1 MNVEFEEVSLDFVA
15 LSQKNH
21 VASLQV
27 SKNIFTVITKK
38 GQLYVIDLDKPEHV
52 GQHQLDL
59 CTTNDNGELVL
70 KSWLSPNA
78 QTLMCKTNF
87 NKYHLIEIPS
97 LLSSQQGQ
105 TTVRNLPQGRGK
117 NINDMKLVHWIDDVQ
132 LLCTTVNNEV
142 YWVNVK
148 DCSVKLILPQQTGII
163 DGILYSTEKSL
174 LLMVINE
181 SIMYWSL
188 SSKKE
193 LLQLEKKF
201 HHPLQIEQFD
211 RFKGNTYI
219 KKRFHSNSLDQFLW
233 ITATGII
240 YGDLNKESK
249 QLLNDVNVVL
259 TVELPTSINYNN
271 IKDAVI
277 LEHFIILLLN
287 DNNNILIINKLNN
300 KIVFNE
306 KIDTPFPI
314 TNITLD
320 NIQNTMWLNSS
331 LNVFEIIIQGQSD
344 IIWDLLCQQNR
355 YEEALQ
361 LEGLHQWQ
369 RDLIHHRMGSN
380 YLNNTENYEEG
391 ARQLAISNSMSVS
404 SNILQILDLKTK
416 NNIVNDDALQ
426 TYLLTKLENL
436 LSKDPQHQFYRVQI
450 CLITN
455 WIIRNYVK
463 KLNSLID
470 TPVDYSSEISKE
482 LKQLENKLLYFCESN
497 VSLLDFDTIY
507 QIVSNYEKSNHFMI
521 SIAKLNNDWVFILK
535 YWIQRENWYE
545 SLKVLDNIDDISI
558 IYQYSSI
565 LMANCPEL
573 TIQKWMQLEK
583 QIDPVKLIPT
593 LLTFFSLYQK
603 NSQQRDPKV
612 NFGLTYLQWYIN
624 KYTPKDKIFY
634 NTALYMLISDKYS
647 NESTEDSVIECLNR
661 YGTKYDINFI
671 LRLSLKLQRKKISI
685 HLMTKLDLYEN
696 ALSLALESNFIDLAK
711 KILNEIDDKI
721 LKKKL
726 FLQFSQRLLLDATT
740 VDAPGS
746 ENSINIKSVI
756 RSILKDSDG
765 LIQIKDLLPIFNDMI
780 TMGTIKDEILESLE
794 NYNESMTSMNK
805 EIKNS
810 IKLKQVITEQMK
822 TFNERYEMLEP
833 SESCD
838 YCHKL
843 LTIRKFV
850 VFPCDHCFHC
860 DCLIKM
866 IYNSN
871 DIVLKN
877 QIEALQRKILNNKKD
892 QELLVKLE
900 ALMTTKCCLCS
911 DITINTIDES
921 LDIAPSQSEKWAL

>member
-15 LSQKNH
+15 LTQKNH

-38 GQLYVIDLDKPEHV
+38 GQLYVIDLDRPEHV

-59 CTTNDNGELVL
+59 CTTNDNGELIL
-70 KSWLSPNA
+70 KSWISPNA
-78 QTLMCKTNF
+78 QTLLCKTNF
-87 NKYHLIEIPS
+87 NKYHLIQIPS
-97 LLSSQQGQ
+97 LLSSPQGQ
-105 TTVRNLPQGRGK
+105 ITVKNLPQGRGK
-117 NINDMKLVHWIDDVQ
+117 NINDMKLVYWIDDDQ

-148 DCSVKLILPQQTGII
+148 DCSVKLILSQQSGTI
-163 DGILYSTEKSL
+163 DGISYSPNKNL

-188 SSKKE
+188 SLGKE

-201 HHPLQIEQFD
+201 NHPIQIEQFD
-211 RFKGNTYI
+211 RFNGNTYI
-219 KKRFHSNSLDQFLW
+219 KKRFHSNSLNQFLW

-249 QLLNDVNVVL
+249 QLLNEVNVVL
-259 TVELPTSINYNN
+259 TVEFPTSIDYNS

-277 LEHFIILLLN
+277 LDHLIILLLN
-287 DNNNILIINKLNN
+287 ENNNILVINKLNN
-300 KIVFNE
+300 KIVLNE
-306 KIDTPFPI
+306 KIDTPYPI

-320 NIQNTMWLNSS
+320 NIQNTLWLNSS
-331 LNVFEIIIQGQSD
+331 LTIFEVILQGQSN
-344 IIWDLLCQQNR
+344 ILWDLLCQQNR
-355 YEEALQ
+355 YQEALQ

-369 RDLIHHRMGSN
+369 KDLIHYRMGTH
-380 YLNNTENYEEG
+380 YLKNTENLEEG
-391 ARQLAISNSMSVS
+391 AKQLAISNSLSVS
-404 SNILQILDLKTK
+404 SNILQISDLKTPTSI
-416 NNIVNDDALQ
+416 NNDDVLQ
-426 TYLLTKLENL
+426 TYLLTKLKYL
-436 LSKDPQHQFYRVQI
+436 LSKDPQDQFYKVQI

-455 WIIRNYVK
+455 WIVRNYVK
-463 KLNSLID
+463 TLNSLID
-470 TPVDYSSEISKE
+470 TQIDYLSEKPNEI
-482 LKQLENKLLYFCESN
+482 KQLENKLLSFCESN
-497 VSLLDFDTIY
+497 VSHLDFNTIY
-507 QIVSNYEKSNHFMI
+507 QIVSNYEKSNHLMI
-521 SIAKLNNDWVFILK
+521 SIATLNNDWVFILR
-535 YWIQRENWYE
+535 YWIQKENWYE
-545 SLKVLDNIDDISI
+545 SLKVLNNINDLSI

-565 LMANCPEL
+565 LMVNCPEL

-583 QIDPVKLIPT
+583 QIDPIKLIPT

-603 NSQQRDPKV
+603 NSPQRDPKV
-612 NFGLTYLQWYIN
+612 NVGLTYLQWYIN
-624 KYTPKDKIFY
+624 KYNPKDKIFY
-634 NTALYMLISDKYS
+634 NTVLYMLICDKSS
-647 NESTEDSVIECLNR
+647 NDSTEDNVIECLNR

-696 ALSLALESNFIDLAK
+696 AISLALESNFIDLAK

-726 FLQFSQRLLLDATT
+726 FLQLSQRLLIDVTT
-740 VDAPGS
+740 VNTLGPEGNND
-746 ENSINIKSVI
+746 IKSVI
-756 RSILKDSDG
+756 RSILIDSDG

-794 NYNESMTSMNK
+794 NYNESMTNMNK

-810 IKLKQVITEQMK
+810 IKLKQIITGQMK
-822 TFNERYEMLEP
+822 AFNERYEMLEP
-833 SESCD
+833 SDSCD
-838 YCHKL
+838 SCHKL

-877 QIEALQRKILNNKKD
+877 QIEALQRKILNNKKN

-900 ALMTTKCCLCS
+900 ELMTTKCCLCS

-921 LDIAPSQSEKWAL
+921 LDIAPAQSEKWAL